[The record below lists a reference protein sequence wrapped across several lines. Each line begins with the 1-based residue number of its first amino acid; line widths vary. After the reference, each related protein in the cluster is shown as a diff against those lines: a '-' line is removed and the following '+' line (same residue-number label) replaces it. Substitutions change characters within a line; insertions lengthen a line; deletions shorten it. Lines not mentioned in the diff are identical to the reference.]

1 MVPGGSVSE
10 DEGIEFEVF
19 GRVQGVGYRA
29 FTAREAAELD
39 IRGWVKNRSDGA
51 VEGVAVG
58 RSVDLDKFVE
68 RLCLGSRLSA
78 VLEVRRRPTEA
89 VKWSGFLVRR

>member
-1 MVPGGSVSE
+1 MARGGSVSE

-29 FTAREAAELD
+29 FAAREAAALD
-39 IRGWVKNRSDGA
+39 IRGWVKNRSDGV

-58 RSVDLDKFVE
+58 RPLDLDKFVE

-78 VLEVRRRPTEA
+78 VLKVGRRPTEA
-89 VKWSGFLVRR
+89 GKWSGFLVRR